1 MKGYEIRFNIYA
13 ESEQEVEMARRAI
26 VEFISDNAQQGRAVT
41 AKKIADIIPQWKGNS
56 LIYQRIV
63 NYFK

>member
-13 ESEQEVEMARRAI
+13 NSEQEVEAARRAI
-26 VEFISDNAQQGRAVT
+26 VGFITDNANEGRAVT
-41 AKKIADIIPQWKGNS
+41 AKKIADAIPQWKGNS